1 MRAHAYKECVLRY
14 PQVSL
19 PNTNNGSEQMSGWFG
34 KRVRSW
40 RNNTWSAAKANS
52 RACWRESCHWPGT
65 YWQFKWR
72 KKNEYESAITKA
84 EKEQERLVEAKFTLY
99 DHFSKGILSEKDYQ
113 QFSKKY
119 DDAIAQLDEDIK
131 SLRKCI
137 ADLKEAR
144 RLDDEF
150 IAFFEK
156 YGNIQKLDRDVL
168 NSLVDHVVY
177 NSPEHVEIFFNF
189 SAYCNKIHTLANVV
203 SEVDSTG

>member
-1 MRAHAYKECVLRY
+1 MLR
-14 PQVSL
+14 
-19 PNTNNGSEQMSGWFG
+19 
-34 KRVRSW
+34 
-40 RNNTWSAAKANS
+40 RNSHS
-52 RACWRESCHWPGT
+52 M
-65 YWQFKWR
+65 
-72 KKNEYESAITKA
+72 
-84 EKEQERLVEAKFTLY
+84 
-99 DHFSKGILSEKDYQ
+99 ILSEKDYQ

-203 SEVDSTG
+203 SEGDSTG